1 MVNTHS
7 NYEDVD
13 ISRENHVVPNVLKKY
28 QANKSALNNQSPID
42 DDVMNWLLQQDD
54 ETRNHINEVIR
65 HLMAI
70 KHV

>member
-1 MVNTHS
+1 MVNIHL

-13 ISRENHVVPNVLKKY
+13 ISRENYVVPNVLKKY

-54 ETRNHINEVIR
+54 DTRNHINEVIR
-65 HLMAI
+65 HFMAI
-70 KHV
+70 KHA